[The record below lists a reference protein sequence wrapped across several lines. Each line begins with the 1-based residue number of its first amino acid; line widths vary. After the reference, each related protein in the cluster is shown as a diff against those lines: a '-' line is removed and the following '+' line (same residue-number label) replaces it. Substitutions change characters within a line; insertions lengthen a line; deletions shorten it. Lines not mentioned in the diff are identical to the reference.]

1 MNLTLTAEA
10 AARGAVVGTGAGLLA
25 VAVVLTFRSTGV
37 LNFAL
42 GGVASVSAFVVWQ
55 LWGRGGGLPIVPSV
69 LIALVVSVVLGL
81 ACERVMRPLASA
93 PVAVR
98 AIATLGLLL
107 LLDGGIVALWGP
119 ADRFLPALSGGAV
132 PFGVVRV
139 GSQEIGLAIVAVLSA
154 VALGV
159 WTRTRP
165 LGMASLAIGEDAAAA
180 RLLGVR
186 PERVTAV
193 VWGLSALLAGM
204 AGVGLSGGQG
214 VLNSTGMTLAL
225 VASLAAVLLG
235 GFERL
240 GVTVIA
246 AAAVGALTAAVAV
259 IPSAARVSGLVES
272 TGFLVVLA
280 VVLLRPRR
288 SLLGRA

>member
-1 MNLTLTAEA
+1 VDLTLTAEA

-42 GGVASVSAFVVWQ
+42 GGIASVSAFTVWDLWTERHAPLAAAVV
-55 LWGRGGGLPIVPSV
+55 V
-69 LIALVVSVVLGL
+69 ALAVSVAIGL
-81 ACERVMRPLASA
+81 VSERVMRLLASA

-107 LLDGGIVALWGP
+107 LIDGTIVFLWGP
-119 ADRFLPALSGGAV
+119 ADRFLPALSSGAV
-132 PFGVVRV
+132 AVGAVRV
-139 GSQEIGLAIVAVLSA
+139 GSQEIGLAVTAIVAA
-154 VALGV
+154 AALGL

-165 LGMASLAIGEDAAAA
+165 LGMASLAIGEDADAA

-186 PERVTAV
+186 PARVTAV
-193 VWGLSALLAGM
+193 VWGLSALLAGL
-204 AGVGLSGGQG
+204 AGIGLSGGQG

-240 GVTVIA
+240 GITVA
-246 AAAVGALTAAVAV
+246 AAAGVGALTAAVAV
-259 IPSAARVSGLVES
+259 VPAAGRVSGLVES

-288 SLLGRA
+288 ATLGRA

>member
-1 MNLTLTAEA
+1 VDLTLTLEA

-25 VAVVLTFRSTGV
+25 LAVVLTFRSTGV

-42 GGVASVSAFVVWQ
+42 GGIASVSAFTVWDLWTQRHTPLVAAVV
-55 LWGRGGGLPIVPSV
+55 L
-69 LIALVVSVVLGL
+69 ALAVSVAIGL
-81 ACERVMRPLASA
+81 VCERVMRLLASA

-107 LLDGGIVALWGP
+107 LIDGTIVVLWGP
-119 ADRFLPALSGGAV
+119 ADRFLPALSSGAV
-132 PFGVVRV
+132 AFGVVRV
-139 GSQEIGLAIVAVLSA
+139 GWQEIGLAVVAVLA
-154 VALGV
+154 ALAIGL

-165 LGMASLAIGEDAAAA
+165 LGMASLAIGEDADAA
-180 RLLGVR
+180 RLLGIR
-186 PERVTAV
+186 PTRVTAV
-193 VWGLSALLAGM
+193 VWGLSGLLAGA

-214 VLNSTGMTLAL
+214 VLNSIGMTLAL
-225 VASLAAVLLG
+225 VAALAAVLLG

-240 GVTVIA
+240 GITVA
-246 AAAVGALTAAVAV
+246 AAAGVGALTAAVAV
-259 IPSAARVSGLVES
+259 IPSAGRVSGLVES

-288 SLLGRA
+288 AAVGRA

>member
-1 MNLTLTAEA
+1 MDVALTVEA

-25 VAVVLTFRSTGV
+25 LAVVLTFRSTGV

-42 GGVASVSAFVVWQ
+42 GGIASVSAFMVWE
-55 LWGRGGGLPIVPSV
+55 LWDQRGTPLLPAVLVALALSV
-69 LIALVVSVVLGL
+69 GLGL
-81 ACERVMRPLASA
+81 AAERVMRPLATA

-107 LLDGGIVALWGP
+107 LFHGSIVLLWGP

-132 PFGVVRV
+132 PIGSVRV
-139 GSQEIGLAIVAVLSA
+139 GSQEIGLAVVAVLAA
-154 VALGV
+154 VALRV

-165 LGMASLAIGEDAAAA
+165 LGMASLAIGEDPAAA

-186 PERVTAV
+186 PSRVTAV

-204 AGVGLSGGQG
+204 AGIGLSGGQG

-240 GVTVIA
+240 GITVA
-246 AAAVGALTAAVAV
+246 AAAGVGALTAAVAV
-259 IPSAARVSGLVES
+259 VPSAARVSGLVES

-288 SLLGRA
+288 AALGRA

>member
-1 MNLTLTAEA
+1 MDLTLTVEA
-10 AARGAVVGTGAGLLA
+10 AARGAIVGTGAGLLA
-25 VAVVLTFRSTGV
+25 LAVVLTFRSTGV

-42 GGVASVSAFVVWQ
+42 GGIASVSAFMVWE
-55 LWGRGGGLPIVPSV
+55 LWSQGGTP
-69 LIALVVSVVLGL
+69 LGL
-81 ACERVMRPLASA
+81 AVLVALALSVGLGLVAERVMRPLASA

-107 LLDGGIVALWGP
+107 LFNGSIVLLWGP
-119 ADRFLPALSGGAV
+119 ADRYLPALSGGAV
-132 PFGVVRV
+132 PIGMVRV
-139 GSQEIGLAIVAVLSA
+139 GSQEIGLAIVAVLAA

-165 LGMASLAIGEDAAAA
+165 LGMASLAIGEDPAAA

-186 PERVTAV
+186 PSRVTAV

-204 AGVGLSGGQG
+204 AGIGLSGGQG

-240 GVTVIA
+240 GITVA
-246 AAAVGALTAAVAV
+246 AAAGVGALTAAVAV
-259 IPSAARVSGLVES
+259 VPQAARVSGLVES

-288 SLLGRA
+288 AALGRA

>member
-1 MNLTLTAEA
+1 M
-10 AARGAVVGTGAGLLA
+10 
-25 VAVVLTFRSTGV
+25 
-37 LNFAL
+37 
-42 GGVASVSAFVVWQ
+42 
-55 LWGRGGGLPIVPSV
+55 
-69 LIALVVSVVLGL
+69 
-81 ACERVMRPLASA
+81 
-93 PVAVR
+93 
-98 AIATLGLLL
+98 
-107 LLDGGIVALWGP
+107 
-119 ADRFLPALSGGAV
+119 
-132 PFGVVRV
+132 RV
-139 GSQEIGLAIVAVLSA
+139 GSQEIGLAVVAVLAA

-165 LGMASLAIGEDAAAA
+165 LGMASLAIGEDPAAA

-186 PERVTAV
+186 PTRVTAV

-204 AGVGLSGGQG
+204 AGIGLSGGQG

-240 GVTVIA
+240 GVAVA
-246 AAAVGALTAAVAV
+246 AAAGVGALTAAVAV
-259 IPSAARVSGLVES
+259 VPQAARVSGLVES

-288 SLLGRA
+288 AALGRA

>member
-1 MNLTLTAEA
+1 MDLTLTFEA

-25 VAVVLTFRSTGV
+25 LAVVLTFRSTGV

-42 GGVASVSAFVVWQ
+42 GGIASVSAFTVWDVWTQ
-55 LWGRGGGLPIVPSV
+55 RHAPLVAAVLLALGISV
-69 LIALVVSVVLGL
+69 AVGL
-81 ACERVMRPLASA
+81 ACERVLRLLVSA

-107 LLDGGIVALWGP
+107 LIDGTIVVLWGP

-132 PFGVVRV
+132 AFGVVRV
-139 GSQEIGLAIVAVLSA
+139 GSQEIGLAVVAVLA
-154 VALGV
+154 ALAIGL

-165 LGMASLAIGEDAAAA
+165 LGMASLAIGEDADAA

-186 PERVTAV
+186 PTRVTAA

-204 AGVGLSGGQG
+204 AGIGLSGGQG

-240 GVTVIA
+240 GITVA
-246 AAAVGALTAAVAV
+246 AAAGIGALTAAVAV
-259 IPSAARVSGLVES
+259 VPSDGRVSGLVES

-288 SLLGRA
+288 TAVGRA

>member
-1 MNLTLTAEA
+1 MDLTLTAEA
-10 AARGAVVGTGAGLLA
+10 AARGAVVGTGAGMLA
-25 VAVVLTFRSTGV
+25 LAVVLTFRSTGV

-42 GGVASVSAFVVWQ
+42 GGVASVSAFVVWE
-55 LWGRGGGLPIVPSV
+55 LWDQKGTPLLPAV
-69 LIALVVSVVLGL
+69 ALALAVAVGLGL

-107 LLDGGIVALWGP
+107 LFNGGIVVLWGP
-119 ADRFLPALSGGAV
+119 ADRFLPSLTDGSV
-132 PFGVVRV
+132 PIGSVRV
-139 GSQEIGLAIVAVLSA
+139 GWQQVALAIVAVLSA
-154 VALGV
+154 AALGI

-165 LGMASLAIGEDAAAA
+165 VGMASLAIGEDPAAA

-186 PERVTAV
+186 PARVTAV

-204 AGVGLSGGQG
+204 AGIGLSGGQG

-235 GFERL
+235 GFDRL
-240 GVTVIA
+240 GITVA
-246 AAAVGALTAAVAV
+246 ASAGVGALTAAVAV
-259 IPSAARVSGLVES
+259 FPSAARVSGLVES

-288 SLLGRA
+288 AVVGRA

>member
-1 MNLTLTAEA
+1 VDLTLTAEA
-10 AARGAVVGTGAGLLA
+10 AARGAIVGTGAGLLA
-25 VAVVLTFRSTGV
+25 LAVVLTFRSTGV

-42 GGVASVSAFVVWQ
+42 GGVASVSAFVVWE
-55 LWGRGGGLPIVPSV
+55 LWAQKGMPLGPAVV
-69 LIALVVSVVLGL
+69 VALMASVVLGL
-81 ACERVMRPLASA
+81 VAERVMRPLASA

-107 LLDGGIVALWGP
+107 LVNGSIVVLWGP
-119 ADRFLPALSGGAV
+119 ADRFLPALSGGAL
-132 PFGVVRV
+132 PIGSVRV
-139 GSQEIGLAIVAVLSA
+139 GSQEIGLAIVAVVTA
-154 VALGV
+154 VALAV

-165 LGMASLAIGEDAAAA
+165 LGMASLAIGEDPDAA

-186 PERVTAV
+186 PARVTAM

-204 AGVGLSGGQG
+204 AGIGLSGGQG

-225 VASLAAVLLG
+225 VSSLAAVLLG

-240 GVTVIA
+240 GIAVA
-246 AAAVGALTAAVAV
+246 AAAGVGAITAAVAV

-288 SLLGRA
+288 AALGRA

>member
-1 MNLTLTAEA
+1 VDLTLTLEA

-42 GGVASVSAFVVWQ
+42 GGIASVSAFTVWDLWTQRHAPLVAAVV
-55 LWGRGGGLPIVPSV
+55 L
-69 LIALVVSVVLGL
+69 ALAVSVAIGL
-81 ACERVMRPLASA
+81 VCERVMRLLASA

-107 LLDGGIVALWGP
+107 LIDGTIVVLWGP
-119 ADRFLPALSGGAV
+119 ADRFLPALSSGAV
-132 PFGVVRV
+132 AFGVVRV
-139 GSQEIGLAIVAVLSA
+139 GWQEIGLAVVAVLA
-154 VALGV
+154 ALAIGV

-165 LGMASLAIGEDAAAA
+165 LGMASLAIGEDADAA

-186 PERVTAV
+186 PARVTAV
-193 VWGLSALLAGM
+193 VWGLSGLLAGA
-204 AGVGLSGGQG
+204 AGIGLSGGQG

-225 VASLAAVLLG
+225 VAALAAVLLG

-240 GVTVIA
+240 GITVA
-246 AAAVGALTAAVAV
+246 AAAGVGALTAAVAV
-259 IPSAARVSGLVES
+259 IPSAGRVSGLVES

-288 SLLGRA
+288 AAVGRA

>member
-1 MNLTLTAEA
+1 VDLTLTVEA

-25 VAVVLTFRSTGV
+25 LAVVLTFRSTGV

-42 GGVASVSAFVVWQ
+42 GGVASVSAFTVWDLWTMRGTPLVAAVV
-55 LWGRGGGLPIVPSV
+55 V
-69 LIALVVSVVLGL
+69 ALGL
-81 ACERVMRPLASA
+81 SVGIGLTAERVMRPMATA

-107 LLDGGIVALWGP
+107 LLDGGIVVLWGP
-119 ADRFLPALSGGAV
+119 ADRFLPALSAGAV
-132 PFGVVRV
+132 PIGSVRV
-139 GSQEIGLAIVAVLSA
+139 GSQEIGLAVVAIVAA

-165 LGMASLAIGEDAAAA
+165 LGMASLAIGEDPAAA

-186 PERVTAV
+186 PSRVTAV

-204 AGVGLSGGQG
+204 AGIGLSGGQG

-225 VASLAAVLLG
+225 VSSLAAVLLG

-240 GVTVIA
+240 GITVA
-246 AAAVGALTAAVAV
+246 AAAGVGALTAAVAV
-259 IPSAARVSGLVES
+259 VPSAARVSGLVES

-288 SLLGRA
+288 SALGRA

>member
-1 MNLTLTAEA
+1 VDLTLTVEA

-25 VAVVLTFRSTGV
+25 LAVVLTFRSTGV

-42 GGVASVSAFVVWQ
+42 GGIASVSAFMVWE
-55 LWGRGGGLPIVPSV
+55 LWSQGGTPLPLAVLAALALSV
-69 LIALVVSVVLGL
+69 GLGL
-81 ACERVMRPLASA
+81 AAERVMRPLASA

-107 LLDGGIVALWGP
+107 LFNGSIVLLWGP

-132 PFGVVRV
+132 PIGVVRV
-139 GSQEIGLAIVAVLSA
+139 GSQEIGLAIVAVLAA
-154 VALGV
+154 VALRV
-159 WTRTRP
+159 WTRTSR
-165 LGMASLAIGEDAAAA
+165 LGMASLAIGEDPDAA

-186 PERVTAV
+186 PGRVTAV

-204 AGVGLSGGQG
+204 AGIGLSGGQG

-240 GVTVIA
+240 GVTVA
-246 AAAVGALTAAVAV
+246 AAAGVGALTAAVAV
-259 IPSAARVSGLVES
+259 VPSAARVSGLVES

-288 SLLGRA
+288 ASLGRA

>member
-1 MNLTLTAEA
+1 MDLTLTVEA

-25 VAVVLTFRSTGV
+25 LAVVLTFRSTGV
-37 LNFAL
+37 LNFGL
-42 GGVASVSAFVVWQ
+42 GGIASVSAFVVWE
-55 LWGRGGGLPIVPSV
+55 LWNQDGLPLPAAVV
-69 LIALVVSVVLGL
+69 VALAVAVGLGL
-81 ACERVMRPLASA
+81 AAERVMRPLASA

-107 LLDGGIVALWGP
+107 LFNGGVVLLWGP
-119 ADRFLPALSGGAV
+119 ADRYLPALSGGAL
-132 PFGVVRV
+132 PIGSVRV
-139 GSQEIGLAIVAVLSA
+139 GSQEIGLAVVAVLA
-154 VALGV
+154 AGAIGV

-165 LGMASLAIGEDAAAA
+165 LGMASLAIGEDPAAA

-186 PERVTAV
+186 PTRVTAV
-193 VWGLSALLAGM
+193 VWALSALLAGM
-204 AGVGLSGGQG
+204 AGIGLSGGQG

-240 GVTVIA
+240 GVAVA
-246 AAAVGALTAAVAV
+246 AAAGVGALTAAVAV
-259 IPSAARVSGLVES
+259 VPQAARVSGLVES

-288 SLLGRA
+288 AILGRA

>member
-25 VAVVLTFRSTGV
+25 LGVVLTFRSTGV

-42 GGVASVSAFVVWQ
+42 GGIASVSAFLVWQ
-55 LWGRGGGLPIVPSV
+55 LWGRGGGLPLVPAVVVALAVSV
-69 LIALVVSVVLGL
+69 LLGL
-81 ACERVMRPLASA
+81 AAERVMRPLASA
-93 PVAVR
+93 AVAVR

-107 LLDGGIVALWGP
+107 LLDGGIVVAWGP
-119 ADRFLPALSGGAV
+119 ADRFLPALSGGAL
-132 PFGVVRV
+132 PIGAVRV
-139 GSQEIGLAIVAVLSA
+139 GSQEIGLAITAVMAA

-214 VLNSTGMTLAL
+214 VLNSTGMTLAF
-225 VASLAAVLLG
+225 VSSLAAVLLG

-240 GVTVIA
+240 GITVAA

-259 IPSAARVSGLVES
+259 VPSAARVSGLVQS

-288 SLLGRA
+288 AALGRA

>member
-1 MNLTLTAEA
+1 MDLTLTIEA

-25 VAVVLTFRSTGV
+25 LAVVLTFRSTAV

-42 GGVASVSAFVVWQ
+42 GGIASVSAFVVWE
-55 LWGRGGGLPIVPSV
+55 LWNQDGTPLPVAVAVALALSV
-69 LIALVVSVVLGL
+69 GLGL
-81 ACERVMRPLASA
+81 ATERVMRPLAGT

-107 LLDGGIVALWGP
+107 LVNGSIVLLWGP
-119 ADRFLPALSGGAV
+119 ADRYLPALSAGAV
-132 PFGVVRV
+132 PIGSVRV
-139 GSQEIGLAIVAVLSA
+139 GLQEVGLAMLAVLA
-154 VALGV
+154 AAALGV

-165 LGMASLAIGEDAAAA
+165 LGMASLAIGEDPDAA

-186 PERVTAV
+186 PTRVSAV

-204 AGVGLSGGQG
+204 AGIGMSGGQG

-235 GFERL
+235 GFDRL
-240 GVTVIA
+240 GITVA
-246 AAAVGALTAAVAV
+246 AAAGVGALTAAVAV
-259 IPSAARVSGLVES
+259 VPQAARVSGLVES

-288 SLLGRA
+288 AALGRA

>member
-1 MNLTLTAEA
+1 MDLTLTVEA

-25 VAVVLTFRSTGV
+25 LAVVLTFRSTGV

-42 GGVASVSAFVVWQ
+42 GGIASVSAFMVWE
-55 LWGRGGGLPIVPSV
+55 LWNQGGTPLPLAVIVALALSV
-69 LIALVVSVVLGL
+69 ALGL
-81 ACERVMRPLASA
+81 AAERVMRPLASA

-107 LLDGGIVALWGP
+107 LFNGSIVLLWGP
-119 ADRFLPALSGGAV
+119 ADRFLPALSSGSV
-132 PFGVVRV
+132 PFGSVRV
-139 GSQEIGLAIVAVLSA
+139 GSQEIGLAVVAVLAA
-154 VALGV
+154 VALGL

-165 LGMASLAIGEDAAAA
+165 LGMASLAIGEDPAAA

-186 PERVTAV
+186 PTRVTAV
-193 VWGLSALLAGM
+193 VWGLSSLLAGM
-204 AGVGLSGGQG
+204 AGIGLSAGQG
-214 VLNSTGMTLAL
+214 VLNSVGMTLAL

-240 GVTVIA
+240 GIAVA
-246 AAAVGALTAAVAV
+246 AAAGVGALTAAVAV
-259 IPSAARVSGLVES
+259 VPAAARVSGLVES

-288 SLLGRA
+288 AALGRA